1 MTMALN
7 KIKSLL
13 LVSGGAA
20 SVFVAL
26 NIFQENEVFYE
37 KFLMPALHKVDP
49 EFSHNF
55 AVTVSKYGFVWRS
68 KYKDPDTLSTSLG
81 TLKLNNPVGIA
92 AGFDKQGEA
101 VEALNKIGFGFVE
114 VGSVTPVPQPG
125 NDKPRVFRL
134 LEDEAVINRYGFN
147 SEGHDIVYNRLHN
160 LRKTNYVGIIGVNLG
175 KNKNSEDP
183 LEDYVSGIRKFA
195 DVADYLVINISSPNT
210 PGLRSLQSKHH
221 LKELLSGV
229 VAAREDLP
237 PNCWTPIFLKLSP
250 DLTNEEKKDIANVL
264 RDPKCAIDGLII
276 SNTTVGRPENLQS
289 NSVSEEG
296 GLSGRPLRDLS
307 TNLIAEMYSLTGGK
321 IPIIGVGGIFTG
333 QDAYDKICAGASAV
347 QLYTSFIFYG
357 PPRITRIK
365 KELDEL
371 LRTNNY
377 QSVKDAV
384 GTKAIKL
391 TENRSWWQL
400 W

>member
-1 MTMALN
+1 MALN

-20 SVFVAL
+20 GMFVAL
-26 NIFQENEVFYE
+26 NIFQENEIFYE

-55 AVTVSKYGFVWRS
+55 AVTVSKYGFVLRS

-134 LEDEAVINRYGFN
+134 LEDEAVIN
-147 SEGHDIVYNRLHN
+147 
-160 LRKTNYVGIIGVNLG
+160 
-175 KNKNSEDP
+175 
-183 LEDYVSGIRKFA
+183 
-195 DVADYLVINISSPNT
+195 SPNT

-229 VAAREDLP
+229 VAARDDLP
-237 PNCWTPIFLKLSP
+237 TNCWTPVFLKLSP
-250 DLTNEEKKDIANVL
+250 DLTDEEKRDIADVL
-264 RDPKCAIDGLII
+264 KDPKCTIDGLII

-289 NSVSEEG
+289 NSVCEEG

-371 LRTNNY
+371 LRINNY
-377 QSVKDAV
+377 QSVEEAV
-384 GTKAIKL
+384 GTKALKL
-391 TENRSWWQL
+391 TEKRSWWPL